1 VKLNGV
7 KNEEVLHR
15 VKDRNNLH
23 AIKTTERS
31 MDCRTLRRNCL
42 LKYVTGGTREDGI
55 KSREH
60 GEEEVSSYWLT
71 LRKREDTGN

>member
-1 VKLNGV
+1 
-7 KNEEVLHR
+7 
-15 VKDRNNLH
+15 
-23 AIKTTERS
+23 

-60 GEEEVSSYWLT
+60 GEEEVCSYWLT